1 MLVATTPLAVD
12 MYLPAFNAIAA
23 ELGGT
28 AEQAQL
34 SLSTYLAGYAI
45 GMIVFGPLVDQFGR
59 RKLALAGLLGFGG
72 FSLWLALTPTIS
84 SFILLRALQAFCGA
98 AITVTV
104 PGIIRYFYKENT
116 AKGMSYVSMIM
127 LLAPLLAP
135 AIGSILM
142 IMWHWS
148 AIFYAL
154 CIYALL
160 LALLVLLYLPEV
172 PLFKSSHKGI
182 ALFFRNYQTVF
193 GNHAAR
199 IDILSSMLA
208 SFAFFCFLTSVSSL
222 YMDFYHADEKT
233 FSILFAVNVVALMC
247 GNLLNSRLVSKIGS
261 RNMLY
266 LGLTVGAVAASSL
279 VTLSLNDAPLLAI
292 VTTIAPLMMSLGII
306 ATNADA
312 LILIEFEKHTGTAT
326 AVIGTLRFGSGALA
340 GPFLAVLGLP
350 IHQGFATAMLLSV
363 TIIAL
368 AQAFKVHN
376 AKKPQ

>member
-23 ELGGT
+23 ELSGT
-28 AEQAQL
+28 SAQAQL

-59 RKLALAGLLGFGG
+59 RKLALAGLIG
-72 FSLWLALTPTIS
+72 FSLFSLALALTPSIS
-84 SFILLRALQAFCGA
+84 AFISMRALQAFCGA
-98 AITVTV
+98 AVTVTV
-104 PGIIRYFYKENT
+104 PGIIRHFYKENT

-135 AIGSILM
+135 AIGSLLM
-142 IMWHWS
+142 IVWHWS

-154 CIYALL
+154 CLYALT
-160 LALLVLLYLPEV
+160 LALLVWLFLPEV
-172 PLFKSSHKGI
+172 PLYKSTHRGL

-193 GNHAAR
+193 SNRLAR
-199 IDILSSMLA
+199 VDIMSSMLA

-222 YMDFYHADEKT
+222 YMDFYQADEQT
-233 FSILFAVNVVALMC
+233 FSLLFAVNVIALMC
-247 GNLLNSRLVSKIGS
+247 GNLLNSRLVSRIGS
-261 RNMLY
+261 RKMLY
-266 LGLTVGAVAASSL
+266 LGLSVGSVAATAL
-279 VTLSLNDAPLLAI
+279 VMLSLSNAHLYSI
-292 VTTIAPLMMSLGII
+292 VATIAPLMMSLGII

-340 GPFLAVLGLP
+340 GPFLALTGLP
-350 IHQGFATAMLLSV
+350 IHQGFASAMLLSV
-363 TIIAL
+363 VVIAVL
-368 AQAFKVHN
+368 QGLKCYPI
-376 AKKPQ
+376 KKPQ